1 MGINSWFT
9 KFEQKLHL
17 DADPLNKFE
26 YDPKNEVHN
35 KQLDDLRKSILHL
48 SEDCFRECILLTS
61 ADLTKQEEKCIK
73 ECLNSRFET
82 MKRLMSKKS
91 E

>member
-9 KFEQKLHL
+9 KLEKKLHL
-17 DADPLNKFE
+17 DIDPLNKFE
-26 YDPKNEVHN
+26 YDPKNEAHN

-48 SEDCFRECILLTS
+48 SEDCFRECVQLSS

-73 ECLNSRFET
+73 DCLNTRLNT
-82 MKRLMSKKS
+82 MKKLIPKKT